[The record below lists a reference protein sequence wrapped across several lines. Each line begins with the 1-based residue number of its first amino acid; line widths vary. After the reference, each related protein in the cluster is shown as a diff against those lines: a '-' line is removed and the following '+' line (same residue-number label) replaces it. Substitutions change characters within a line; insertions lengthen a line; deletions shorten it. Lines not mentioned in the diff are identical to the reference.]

1 MSDPNIAPPALAAW
15 TVPGIS
21 DDAPHVRLE
30 ALPGQVTCLVGAN
43 GAGKS
48 ALGAWLDQTAQ
59 GAAVHRIIAHRQL
72 WFESAGPD
80 ITASQRPGVE
90 QNSQMWAKQV
100 SSRYVDRNSSQRVG
114 TTLFDLLAREG
125 EENRLRLRLHE
136 RGAGLEAVDQQLGRK
151 VLERLNSVMELAGL
165 GVRLEIT
172 GGQLLNAR
180 NVHNGASYPSF
191 QMSDG
196 EKSAMLLAADVLTA
210 PAGVLIIDEPE
221 RHLHRAI
228 SAALVEAVVDER
240 PDCHFIVLTHDLEL
254 TARLADHAGD
264 TYAVTGVRWVGEAA
278 QGWDLELVDEEGI
291 SDAARTA
298 ILGGRSRIVFIE
310 GRPTSP
316 DLPTYQALYPGFALQ
331 PTGGADQVIHAV
343 TGLRDSGRHHWVHAR
358 GIVDGDARTEG
369 ERDDLAAR
377 GVLALGVSEVEN
389 IYYLDCIIDALAHVQ
404 ASALGLD
411 ADTLRVAAR
420 SNALAALG
428 AADTLQRLVGEL
440 ARTAARRDLQA
451 KLPPDLVVS
460 DNDITLTVTPRY
472 STLLADAQARLA
484 SADLQGLVKQ
494 LPIRGSQLRPRVAT
508 ALHYANAGDYER
520 AARTRIR
527 TDTALAGQVRTVT
540 GTLPD

>member
-1 MSDPNIAPPALAAW
+1 MLI
-15 TVPGIS
+15 
-21 DDAPHVRLE
+21 
-30 ALPGQVTCLVGAN
+30 GAN
-43 GAGKS
+43 GSGKS

-80 ITASQRPGVE
+80 ITASRRPKVE
-90 QNSQMWAKQV
+90 QQSQMFSKQPE
-100 SSRYVDRNSSQRVG
+100 SRYVDRNSERVDS
-114 TTLFDLLAREG
+114 TLFDLLARES

-136 RGAGLEAVDQQLGRK
+136 RGTDRAAIDQQLGRK
-151 VLERLNSVMELAGL
+151 VLERLNAVLEVAGL
-165 GVRLEIT
+165 GVRL
-172 GGQLLNAR
+172 GVMRGQLLYAR
-180 NVHNGASYPSF
+180 NVGSGARYPSF
-191 QMSDG
+191 EMSDG
-196 EKSAMLLAADVLTA
+196 EKSAMLLTADVLTA

-228 SAALVEAVVDER
+228 SAGLVEAVVDER

-264 TYAVTGVRWVGEAA
+264 TYAVTGVRWKQKVA
-278 QGWDLELVDEEGI
+278 QGWDIALADEDGI

-310 GRPTSP
+310 GKPTSP

-331 PTGGADQVIHAV
+331 PAGGADQVIHAV

-358 GIVDGDARTEG
+358 GIVDGDARTEE
-369 ERDDLAAR
+369 ERSDLAAR

-389 IYYLDCIIDALAHVQ
+389 IYYLDCVIDSLAKVQ
-404 ASALGLD
+404 AKALGLD
-411 ADTLRVAAR
+411 AGALRVAAR
-420 SNALAALG
+420 SGALAALG
-428 AADTLQRLVGEL
+428 AADVLQRLVGEL
-440 ARTAARRDLQA
+440 ARTAARRELQA
-451 KLPPDLVVS
+451 KLPTDLLSS
-460 DNDITLTVTPRY
+460 DNDLTITVTPRY
-472 STLLADAQARLA
+472 STLLADAQDRLDR
-484 SADLQGLVKQ
+484 ADLQGLVKQ

-508 ALHYANAGDYER
+508 ALHYANTVDYER

-527 TDTALAGQVRTVT
+527 TDPTLAEQVRTVT